1 MDKFKFE
8 FRTPLR
14 KARTSITFFTV
25 VAVILSLTFCG
36 EKKEQQANQPEPSWE
51 AEKAAMQALW
61 TPPLAGTIP
70 QGEEGEAIR
79 YGRELISHTSKY
91 LGPQGSVAAIS
102 NGMNCQNCHLDAGT
116 KAWGNNYS
124 AVYSTYPK
132 YRARSGTQE
141 TMVKR
146 INDCF
151 ERSLN
156 GSPLDSSS
164 TEMKAMIAYMKWLG
178 TGIDKGVTPNG
189 AGLQKLPYLDRAA
202 SPEKGALV
210 YTGKCQSCHGPDGE
224 GVPNPDKTGYS
235 YPPLWGKNSN
245 NDGAGLYRISGFA
258 SYVKNNMPLGATH
271 DNPMLTDEEAWD
283 VAAYVNSKPR
293 PHKDQ
298 KQDYPDISKKPIDF
312 PLGPYSDR
320 FSARQH
326 KYGPFQPI
334 AAAANK

>member
-1 MDKFKFE
+1 MDKFKSE
-8 FRTPLR
+8 FLTTLR
-14 KARTSITFFTV
+14 KARTGITFFTV
-25 VAVILSLTFCG
+25 VALILSLTFCG

-70 QGEEGEAIR
+70 QGEEGDAIR

-151 ERSLN
+151 ERQL
-156 GSPLDSSS
+156 
-164 TEMKAMIAYMKWLG
+164 KR
-178 TGIDKGVTPNG
+178 
-189 AGLQKLPYLDRAA
+189 LP
-202 SPEKGALV
+202 PG
-210 YTGKCQSCHGPDGE
+210 
-224 GVPNPDKTGYS
+224 
-235 YPPLWGKNSN
+235 
-245 NDGAGLYRISGFA
+245 
-258 SYVKNNMPLGATH
+258 
-271 DNPMLTDEEAWD
+271 
-283 VAAYVNSKPR
+283 
-293 PHKDQ
+293 
-298 KQDYPDISKKPIDF
+298 
-312 PLGPYSDR
+312 
-320 FSARQH
+320 
-326 KYGPFQPI
+326 
-334 AAAANK
+334 

>member
-1 MDKFKFE
+1 M
-8 FRTPLR
+8 
-14 KARTSITFFTV
+14 TV
-25 VAVILSLTFCG
+25 LS
-36 EKKEQQANQPEPSWE
+36 A
-51 AEKAAMQALW
+51 
-61 TPPLAGTIP
+61 
-70 QGEEGEAIR
+70 
-79 YGRELISHTSKY
+79 
-91 LGPQGSVAAIS
+91 
-102 NGMNCQNCHLDAGT
+102 
-116 KAWGNNYS
+116 
-124 AVYSTYPK
+124 
-132 YRARSGTQE
+132 
-141 TMVKR
+141 
-146 INDCF
+146 
-151 ERSLN
+151 SLN
-156 GSPLDSSS
+156 GCPLDSSS

-210 YTGKCQSCHGPDGE
+210 YTCKCQSCHGPEGE
-224 GVPNPDKTGYS
+224 GVPGPDKTGYT
-235 YPPLWGKNSN
+235 YPPLWGKNSY

-320 FSARQH
+320 FSPRQH
-326 KYGPFQPI
+326 KYGPFQAI
-334 AAAANK
+334 AAAAK